1 MLSHNYIQVEGVRVL
16 ASILPALTKLESL
29 EVAENGIGNEGA
41 MILMGL
47 TNSKTNIYI
56 LEENE
61 EGQEGELNEDVVK
74 GYEFVMNIRKKSG

>member
-61 EGQEGELNEDVVK
+61 ELNVDVIK

>member
-1 MLSHNYIQVEGVRVL
+1 MVL
-16 ASILPALTKLESL
+16 
-29 EVAENGIGNEGA
+29 A

-61 EGQEGELNEDVVK
+61 ELNVDVIK
-74 GYEFVMNIRKKSG
+74 GYEFVMNNRKKRDK